1 MPQTNLT
8 LSVGLIIQEFGAGEG
23 VTLTFAA
30 FKDVALCLSVQEA
43 RTFASDLIQ
52 HAHRIEVRH
61 SLKKAVVRAS
71 QPPVERTVMAS
82 TLPLLRQ
89 A

>member
-1 MPQTNLT
+1 MLQTNQAPGF
-8 LSVGLIIQEFGAGEG
+8 GLISQESGEG
-23 VTLTFAA
+23 VTLTLAG

-61 SLKKAVVRAS
+61 SLKKAVARAS
-71 QPPVERTVMAS
+71 QPPVERIVMAS